1 MKTKVY
7 LAAPWF
13 TEKQEEVYNKVVAE
27 LRKNKTYEL
36 LLPRD
41 FVIEDGHDIPNPEW
55 ALMVFNHD
63 KHLLDMADVVYAI
76 DWGFN
81 SDAGTAW
88 EIGYACA
95 KNKPVV
101 VVRPREVKLASLMI
115 AGGSIATVTEKLH
128 YRAFGTTEYK

>member
-13 TEKQEEVYNKVVAE
+13 TEKQEEVYNKVVRQ
-27 LRKNKTYEL
+27 LRRNQMFEL

-41 FVIEDGHDIPNPEW
+41 FVMKDGPALPNDEW
-55 ALMVFNHD
+55 ALAVYAHD
-63 KHLLDMADVVYAI
+63 KQLLDKADFVYAI

-95 KNKPVV
+95 KNKPVII
-101 VVRPREVKLASLMI
+101 VRPREVDLASLMI
-115 AGGSIATVTEKLH
+115 AGGSLATLDEDLH
-128 YRAFGTTEYK
+128 FRAFAAVEYK

>member
-13 TEKQEEVYNKVVAE
+13 TKKQEEVYNKVVRQ
-27 LRKNKTYEL
+27 LRRNSAFEL

-41 FVIEDGHDIPNPEW
+41 FIMENGYDLSNAEW
-55 ALMVFNHD
+55 ALLVYNHD
-63 KHLLDMADVVYAI
+63 KSLLDKADIVYAI

-95 KNKPVV
+95 KDKPVI
-101 VVRPREVKLASLMI
+101 VVRPREVDLASLMV
-115 AGGSIATVTEKLH
+115 AGGSMATVDEELH
-128 YRAFGTTEYK
+128 FRAFAAVEYK

>member
-13 TEKQEEVYNKVVAE
+13 TEKQEEVYNQVVAE
-27 LRKNKTYEL
+27 LRKNEAFEL

-41 FVIEDGHDIPNPEW
+41 FVMENGYDISNAEW
-55 ALMVFNHD
+55 ALAVYIHD
-63 KHLLDMADVVYAI
+63 KHLLDMANLVYAI

-95 KNKPVV
+95 KDKPVV
-101 VVRPREVKLASLMI
+101 IVRPREVELASLMI
-115 AGGSIATVTEKLH
+115 AGGSMATVNENLH
-128 YRAFGTTEYK
+128 FRAFGDTEYK